1 MLELA
6 AIITIGA
13 VALTFFSDA
22 TSGAAKMV
30 RSTRRRDKIRV
41 ADPELTL

>member
-6 AIITIGA
+6 AIIAVAA

-30 RSTRRRDKIRV
+30 GSVRRRGNIHV
-41 ADPELTL
+41 AEKH

>member
-6 AIITIGA
+6 ALIAVSA

-22 TSGAAKMV
+22 TSGTVKIVRAA
-30 RSTRRRDKIRV
+30 RRRGAIHV
-41 ADPELTL
+41 AKHH